1 MPVAIVVVTATRDA
15 RIPARATTTL
25 LQAAT
30 MARACTKMFA
40 ATAVAMLTKAARTRR
55 HATTTWVQD
64 VMTVHVSTSM
74 PVETAGAMP
83 TQAAR
88 MKRLAT
94 TTWGRAA
101 MTDLACL
108 TMRSASVVGS
118 AKRMKMETA
127 SVTRTT
133 STDARRPR
141 HAITIL
147 RRRLKMEAVTSSHV
161 LSLDA
166 TIPTPATTTR
176 TWTSTMALACT
187 HNSLTTVMGSA

>member
-1 MPVAIVVVTATRDA
+1 MIVASNAFRDLEPAIALTFVQVMVLERKDLDAILDGYPIA
-15 RIPARATTTL
+15 RE
-25 LQAAT
+25 
-30 MARACTKMFA
+30 K
-40 ATAVAMLTKAARTRR
+40 V
-55 HATTTWVQD
+55 
-64 VMTVHVSTSM
+64 
-74 PVETAGAMP
+74 
-83 TQAAR
+83 
-88 MKRLAT
+88 RLAAFRMALKR
-94 TTWGRAA
+94 GF
-101 MTDLACL
+101 LE
-108 TMRSASVVGS
+108 V